1 LGRLV
6 RPGDINCGLSRFG
19 GRVVV
24 PASAEVRGR
33 VDNGGKDGKNESK
46 KADREMKSKGKILIV
61 DDEPINL
68 EFFDVMLSKLG
79 FKIEKAADGE
89 EALQKVT
96 ETDPD
101 LIILDNIMPRLSGW
115 EVTKK
120 LKQDKEYRKYRQTPI
135 IMFSAMDEVS
145 DKIEGLELGVD
156 DYITKPFNFSEV
168 LARIRA
174 VLRNRELARQ
184 VSRRE
189 RRIAVVESL
198 NNSLIF
204 FTQNIKK
211 PISGLIAAA
220 EKLDGLDQ
228 KKISEFAGLVKRE
241 GAEIL
246 ATLQGLE
253 DEIEELQN
261 KGDKLKMGDLSL
273 EELEKKLQKHLRNW
287 KKHNQSDDGASA

>member
-1 LGRLV
+1 MVATGFIR
-6 RPGDINCGLSRFG
+6 RQG
-19 GRVVV
+19 
-24 PASAEVRGR
+24 
-33 VDNGGKDGKNESK
+33 VDNGEEDGKNDTK
-46 KADREMKSKGKILIV
+46 KVNSAMKSKGKILIV

-79 FKIEKAADGE
+79 FRIEKAADGE
-89 EALQKVT
+89 EALQKVV

-120 LKQDKEYRKYRQTPI
+120 IKQEKEVRKFRQTPI

-174 VLRNRELARQ
+174 VLRNRELAKQ

-189 RRIAVVESL
+189 RRISLVESL
-198 NNSLIF
+198 NASLIF
-204 FTQNIKK
+204 FTQHIKR
-211 PISGLIAAA
+211 PISGLIEAA
-220 EKLDGLDQ
+220 EKLDAADRRQAEEL
-228 KKISEFAGLVKRE
+228 ATHVKRE

-261 KGDKLKMGDLSL
+261 KGDKLKKGDLSL
-273 EELEKKLQKHLRNW
+273 EELEKKLKKNLRNW
-287 KKHNQSDDGASA
+287 KARKTSGEAI

>member
-1 LGRLV
+1 
-6 RPGDINCGLSRFG
+6 
-19 GRVVV
+19 
-24 PASAEVRGR
+24 
-33 VDNGGKDGKNESK
+33 
-46 KADREMKSKGKILIV
+46 MKSKGKILIV

-174 VLRNRELARQ
+174 VLRNRELAQQ

-204 FTQNIKK
+204 FTQHIKK

-220 EKLDGLDQ
+220 QKLDRSDQ
-228 KKISEFAGLVKRE
+228 QKVSEFASLVKHE

-287 KKHNQSDDGASA
+287 KKRNQIDDEASA

>member
-1 LGRLV
+1 MV
-6 RPGDINCGLSRFG
+6 N
-19 GRVVV
+19 
-24 PASAEVRGR
+24 
-33 VDNGGKDGKNESK
+33 KDSKNESK
-46 KADREMKSKGKILIV
+46 KVEAEMKSKGKILIV
-61 DDEPINL
+61 DDEQINL

-79 FKIEKAADGE
+79 FKIEKAVDGE
-89 EALQKVT
+89 QALQKVV

-120 LKQDKEYRKYRQTPI
+120 LKKDKEYRKYRQTPI
-135 IMFSAMDEVS
+135 IMFSAMDEVR

-184 VSRRE
+184 VARRE

-204 FTQNIKK
+204 FTQHIKK
-211 PISGLIAAA
+211 PISELISAA
-220 EKLDGLDQ
+220 EAADSSDSSQVAALIDQ
-228 KKISEFAGLVKRE
+228 VRKE

-246 ATLQGLE
+246 ATLRGLE
-253 DEIEELQN
+253 EEIRELQN

-273 EELEKKLQKHLRNW
+273 DELEKKLKKHLRNW
-287 KKHNQSDDGASA
+287 KKRQQDSEEAAV